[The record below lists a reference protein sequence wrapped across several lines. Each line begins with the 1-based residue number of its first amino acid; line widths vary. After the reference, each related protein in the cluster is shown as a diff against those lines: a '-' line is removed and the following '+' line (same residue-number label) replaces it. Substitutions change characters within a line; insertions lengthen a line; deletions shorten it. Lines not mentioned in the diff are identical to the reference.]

1 MLIQLLATDPSAALT
16 IAQRTPTWVWGLMM
30 GLLFL
35 GALQLRERQ
44 LSLRRAIA
52 PAAGLALLSLFTLRH
67 DLAPTPWLVHALLV
81 WFAAAAL
88 ALHLG
93 SSGTARVDIRYDRVS
108 QRFTLPGSAL
118 PLLIMMAIFWLKYL
132 VNVELAL
139 QPQLRFEPEFALSMA
154 AGYGVLNGLL
164 GRRSLALWRLTR
176 HSGTPLPA

>member
-1 MLIQLLATDPSAALT
+1 MLIQLLATEPSAALS
-16 IAQRTPTWVWGLMM
+16 IAQRTPTWVWGLMI

-44 LSLRRAIA
+44 LSLRRAMA

-67 DLAPTPWLVHALLV
+67 DLAPTPWLAPALLV

-93 SSGTARVDIRYDRVS
+93 RSRAARTDIRYDSLS

-118 PLLIMMAIFWLKYL
+118 PLLVMMAIFWLKYL
-132 VNVELAL
+132 INVELAL
-139 QPQLRFEPEFALSMA
+139 QPQLRFEPEFALGMA
-154 AGYGVLNGLL
+154 AGYGFLNGLL
-164 GRRSLALWRLTR
+164 GHRSLALWRLSR
-176 HSGTPLPA
+176 PSGDTQPA